1 MQVQECFFET
11 TCKKSHY
18 EWNNSNNVKSMLG
31 FYNHH
36 IHILNVHRKYFR
48 YNFHTAVVV
57 VVFFAFFFNLS
68 FSDLVLHPF
77 KQILH
82 LCRFPER
89 GNFLFFLLAL
99 RTCSSLFKTQLIFF
113 SNGFWRPFKFLC
125 SRKGIPNTFANSNT
139 MSKVLIFFTIY
150 VFKQKFFSLDSKW
163 HVVLNSS
170 RFVAVFRLSG
180 IPMRVV
186 FTVPTV
192 VIFCL
197 RSQLANEMLVYSLL
211 VDMFLHFRHIS
222 FSVAFTRYFT

>member
-1 MQVQECFFET
+1 MVFEDHLNFSAQE
-11 TCKKSHY
+11 KASP
-18 EWNNSNNVKSMLG
+18 
-31 FYNHH
+31 
-36 IHILNVHRKYFR
+36 IH
-48 YNFHTAVVV
+48 
-57 VVFFAFFFNLS
+57 
-68 FSDLVLHPF
+68 
-77 KQILH
+77 
-82 LCRFPER
+82 
-89 GNFLFFLLAL
+89 LLI
-99 RTCSSLFKTQLIFF
+99 Q
-113 SNGFWRPFKFLC
+113 
-125 SRKGIPNTFANSNT
+125 NT
-139 MSKVLIFFTIY
+139 MSKVVIFFTIY

-170 RFVAVFRLSG
+170 RSVAVFRSSG